1 MSIAYATNRQEPRYA
16 VGVEAASHAP
26 ASRPATPAGLP
37 PRSRIPLSG
46 MARPQRSLVTLR
58 RAILNRVVVLISAS
72 TLTVA
77 AGFMLFGVVP
87 VAEHAAESE
96 FGLAAARVESSLSE
110 VFSPAA
116 AVLAMSHGWIAG
128 KAPPVDSPDI
138 INRLFKPVL
147 AASPSI
153 TSVVA
158 GTTSGEGW
166 MLLQRSDGV
175 WQNRLTDIGRWG
187 ERHRIVEHFPDGR
200 TTSRWES
207 LTYDARRRPWFVAA
221 LALAPGVGVSWSGP
235 YTFFTTGD
243 PGITASTRIRLD
255 DGREFV
261 IGLDIMLRDLSQA
274 TMRARVGRNGLS
286 LVVTEDER
294 VLALPARPPD
304 VAEQAWLA
312 KALQPV
318 SALGLPAVSA
328 ALSSWRT
335 TDKGAADF
343 IDYMSDGTRWLM
355 TVRPYPL
362 GRQRLWV
369 ITLAPAADFAPAWP
383 QLAAALGGTLALL
396 LLAAGVIMQIQA
408 RSIARPLEALAEA
421 SERMGRLDFT
431 PTPAVSSPI
440 AEIGQLAAAQ
450 DAMRD
455 VLQRNQAALSRQA
468 SNLRKQIKALQVA
481 EDKINNLAFYD
492 PLTHLPNRR
501 LLIDRLQ
508 QALAACARSGH
519 RGALLFIDLDN
530 FKTLNDSLGHDVG
543 DLLLSAVAHR
553 LGVCVREGDTVA
565 RFGGDEFVV
574 ILEGLSDDTVE
585 AAAQTETVAAKI
597 LATLA
602 QPYQLSGHERNSTPS
617 IGITLFT
624 GHRDSIED
632 LLKRADLAMYQA
644 KAAGRNNLRFFD
656 PAMQAA
662 VSARATMEAD
672 LRQAVREG
680 QFLLH
685 YQAQVDGSGRLI
697 AAEAL
702 VRWQH
707 PARGLVSPAEFIP
720 LAEETGLILPLGEWV
735 MRSACQQ
742 LVAWAAQP
750 GRRDLSVSVNVS
762 ARQFRHPDFVAQV
775 LEILG
780 ETGADP
786 ARLRLELT
794 ESLLLHD
801 VEEVIARMSAL
812 QARGVEF
819 SLDDFGTGYSSL
831 SYLKRLPFSQLK
843 IDQSFV
849 RDVLTDPNDAAI
861 ARTIVA
867 LAHSMGLAVMAEG
880 VETEE
885 QREFLARQGCHAY
898 QGYLFGRPGPAD
910 ALRAPEAV
918 PGSA

>member
-1 MSIAYATNRQEPRYA
+1 M
-16 VGVEAASHAP
+16 V
-26 ASRPATPAGLP
+26 RPD
-37 PRSRIPLSG
+37 
-46 MARPQRSLVTLR
+46 RPLVTLR

-72 TLTVA
+72 TLVVA
-77 AGFMLFGVVP
+77 AGFLLFGVIP
-87 VAEHAAESE
+87 LAERAAEGE
-96 FGLAAARVESSLSE
+96 FKLAAARVESSLSE
-110 VFSPAA
+110 VFTPPA

-128 KAPPVDSPDI
+128 KAPPVDTPDVV
-138 INRLFKPVL
+138 NRLFRPIL
-147 AASPSI
+147 ATSRSI

-158 GTTSGEGW
+158 GTSSGEGW
-166 MLLQRSDGV
+166 MLLQRPDGV
-175 WQNRLTDIGRWG
+175 WQNRLTDIERWG
-187 ERHRIVEHFPDGR
+187 ARHRIVEHIADG
-200 TTSRWES
+200 TTANRWES
-207 LTYDARRRPWFVAA
+207 LNYDARRRPWFAAA
-221 LALAPGVGVSWSGP
+221 LALAPGVGVSWTAP

-255 DGREFV
+255 DGRDMV
-261 IGLDIMLRDLSQA
+261 IGLDIMLRELSQA
-274 TMRARVGRNGLS
+274 TMRAPVGRNGLS

-294 VLALPARPPD
+294 VLALPVRPPG
-304 VAEQAWLA
+304 VAEEAWLA
-312 KALQPV
+312 KVLQPV
-318 SALGLPAVSA
+318 SALELRPVSA
-328 ALSSWRT
+328 ALSSWQRT
-335 TDKGAADF
+335 DENATGVS
-343 IDYMSDGTRWLM
+343 DYVSDGARWLM
-355 TVRPYPL
+355 NVRPYPL
-362 GRQRLWV
+362 GPQRLWV
-369 ITLAPAADFAPAWP
+369 ITLAPAADFGPSWP
-383 QLAAALGGTLALL
+383 QLAAVLGATLALL
-396 LLAAGVIMQIQA
+396 LLAAGVIMHSQA
-408 RSIARPLEALAEA
+408 RRISRPLEALAEA

-440 AEIGQLAAAQ
+440 AEISQLAAAQ
-450 DAMRD
+450 HAMRD
-455 VLQRNQAALSRQA
+455 VLQRNQTALSRQA

-481 EDKINNLAFYD
+481 EDQINNLAFFD

-508 QALAACARSGH
+508 QALAACARSGR

-617 IGITLFT
+617 IGITLFS
-624 GHRDSIED
+624 GHQDSIED

-644 KAAGRNNLRFFD
+644 KATGRNNLRFFD
-656 PAMQAA
+656 PAMQAV

-672 LRQAVREG
+672 LRQAVRED

-697 AAEAL
+697 ATEAL

-707 PARGLVSPAEFIP
+707 PSRGLVSPAEFIP

-735 MRSACQQ
+735 MRTACRQ

-750 GRRDLSVSVNVS
+750 ERRHLSVSVNVS
-762 ARQFRHPDFVAQV
+762 ARQFRHPDFVHQV
-775 LEILG
+775 LEILD

-801 VEEVIARMSAL
+801 VEEIIARMSAL
-812 QARGVEF
+812 KAHGVEF

-867 LAHSMGLAVMAEG
+867 LAQSMGLAVMAEG

-885 QREFLARQGCHAY
+885 QREFLAQQGCHAY
-898 QGYLFGRPGPAD
+898 QGYLFGRPGPAE
-910 ALRAPEAV
+910 ALQGAQ
-918 PGSA
+918 